1 MQQQSQTFFDKKILS
16 LPYHPLTPEGEKY
29 VSSMTTQQKKL
40 HELAIVSLASS
51 YFVEKTHGF
60 RAYLKGL
67 DTKSK

>member
-1 MQQQSQTFFDKKILS
+1 MQEQQSIFDKKIMS
-16 LPYHPLTPEGEKY
+16 IHALTPEGEKY
-29 VSSMTTQQKKL
+29 VSSMTKQQKQL

-67 DTKSK
+67 DAKPK